1 MWETAWYYPIHDA
14 AMLRFRINLSICVL
28 LTHCSVGPRTSRYM
42 KGDLTFLS
50 EKHANGERIVTYAI
64 NGVPTERYYYREG
77 ILKKGRSME

>member
-1 MWETAWYYPIHDA
+1 
-14 AMLRFRINLSICVL
+14 
-28 LTHCSVGPRTSRYM
+28 M